1 VQPAAAQENH
11 GSDSEADIKFS
22 DVDAIQYPEE
32 QPNTILS
39 QKLNSSPGF
48 GLPINQ
54 PNFIK
59 NQSPENL
66 INPIKKLIKQP
77 KIIDIF
83 NKFVENEIFKKII
96 PFLNMDDLIS
106 LQKIN
111 PVFRSPLFRK
121 EIKSQVRSLIF
132 IVFFYRLYYLKNRV

>member
-1 VQPAAAQENH
+1 MQPAAAQENH